1 MSDDTGVP
9 QAGAG
14 SPPALARAGG
24 EWPLVTVAVPM
35 RNEESSLAAC
45 LEAIR
50 AQDYPDDRLEVY
62 VVDGGS
68 TDASPGIVLAVQ
80 AEDPRFRCL
89 RTPSGLVSRALN
101 QVLRVAQGRVLLR
114 IDAHTL
120 VAPDYVRRCVERLAG
135 SGAQNVGGPMEPE
148 GRSTWSRAI
157 AAAMRSRFGVGPARF
172 RYARRVEAV
181 DTVYLGA
188 FPIELFGR
196 VGKFNE
202 EMVRNQDY
210 EMNYR
215 IRRSGGTILAD
226 PAIRSTYLVR
236 PDLAALWRQFE
247 SYGYWKLQMLRR
259 HPGSLRPRQLAAP
272 LLVAAVAVAAL
283 ASIAGL
289 LASPGGSWTRAALPL
304 VVGGYAV
311 ASAVAAVAAMV
322 GRNGAMA
329 AAAVRLPAVFAVMHC
344 AWGVGFWRGL
354 FRPPGGAVG
363 EGTR

>member
-1 MSDDTGVP
+1 MSGDTGLP
-9 QAGAG
+9 RAEAE

-35 RNEESSLAAC
+35 RDEESSLAAC

-50 AQDYPDDRLEVY
+50 AQDYPAERLEVY

-68 TDASPGIVLAVQ
+68 TDASPGIVRSVQ

-89 RTPSGLVSRALN
+89 ENPSGLVSRALN

-120 VAPDYVRRCVERLAG
+120 VAPDYVRRCVERLAE

-148 GRSTWSRAI
+148 GRSPWSRAI

-172 RYARRVEAV
+172 RYARRVEPV

-196 VGKFNE
+196 VGDFNE

-236 PDLAALWRQFE
+236 PDLPALWRQFE

-272 LLVAAVAVAAL
+272 LLVAGSAFAAL
-283 ASIAGL
+283 VSIAGFL
-289 LASPGGSWTRAALPL
+289 SSTGGFWTRAAFPL
-304 VVGGYAV
+304 VVGGYVV
-311 ASAVAAVAAMV
+311 ASAAAAAASV
-322 GRNGAMA
+322 GRRGATA
-329 AAAVRLPAVFAVMHC
+329 GAAVRLPAVFSVMHC
-344 AWGVGFWRGL
+344 AWGLGFWRGL
-354 FRPPGGAVG
+354 LRPPGSAIGDVS
-363 EGTR
+363 R